1 MAYASVTY
9 TSASGTTFALTNS
22 SGNPIQYLRQADI
35 SVTVNGV
42 LKTLTTDYT
51 FNSAGTAIVLNSAVS
66 GATVV
71 LSRTTSI
78 TDATVSF
85 TAGSTLTAQDLNN
98 SDKQNRF
105 ALQEFSDTYGALTTG
120 TGDLSALG
128 GFIGSAEV
136 WVADNAHAATTG
148 AIDARIDSKNA
159 TKLTDDVVAGN
170 AITVTDNSPSSGKI
184 TIAVTDGAIE
194 TAELADNAVTAA
206 KLASNAVT
214 ATKIQDGAVTNAK
227 LADAELQ
234 TLAGIGSAEASS
246 LVALTNAEIQTL
258 DGITVSTAELNQL
271 DGISVSTS
279 FTNSATQIATSSAIN
294 SFVTNLLDSLGG
306 FVAIPDDQSFPTT
319 NPDPSDNAGTVV
331 SIADAGGLVID
342 ASGTTTTGRT
352 TAGSVVTITG
362 FPAVY
367 RSSTLLAGLGIQVQ
381 TTTTLNTYTY
391 HKSLPT
397 DADIAQLNDD
407 VNDFFA
413 RYRISATDPTTNLDT
428 GDLVFNTTANELRV
442 YNGSAWQG
450 GVTATGNLVSK
461 SGDTMTGALGITSG
475 SAGSPSL
482 FISGDTNTGIY
493 SPGADQVAIST
504 GGTQRLLLDSSGNV
518 NIDSNTLYVDAT
530 NNRVGLGTSSPSR
543 LFHVSGTTDTPA
555 QFQTSQS
562 NLYIQLAN
570 SSASNGYI
578 GFEGTNLSL
587 WNNGANRLNIDSSGR
602 VGIGTTSI
610 TGFSDYTTVQLGS
623 SSSGAAMRLVAN
635 GDTPGTDDFVIY
647 KNTSGSYLRSYG
659 DPLIFYGNSSE
670 YGRWDTSGRLLV
682 GTSTASG
689 TAPLQV
695 NGAISTVERTITT
708 SAFDMGTGNYWTCG
722 AIAIPNPTN
731 AVAGMSGLIRVSA
744 APTSFGSNFD
754 FPGGA
759 YTAPATFPAV
769 VPYYVVSSSQIL
781 LGSFTEGIA

>member
-22 SGNPIQYLRQADI
+22 SGNAIEYLRQADI
-35 SVTVNGV
+35 AVTVNGV
-42 LKTLTTDYT
+42 LKTQGTDYT
-51 FNSAGTAIVLNSAVS
+51 FNSAGTAIILSSSVS

-71 LSRTTSI
+71 ITRTTSI
-78 TDATVSF
+78 TSPTVSF

-120 TGDLSALG
+120 TGDLSALA
-128 GFIGSAEV
+128 GFIGSSET
-136 WVADNAHAATTG
+136 WLSDNAHAATTG

-279 FTNSATQIATSSAIN
+279 FTNSATQIPTSSAIN

-306 FVAIPDDQSFPTT
+306 FVAIPDDQSFPAT
-319 NPDPSDNAGTVV
+319 NPDPSDDAGTVV

-342 ASGTTTTGRT
+342 SSGTTTTGRT
-352 TAGSVVTITG
+352 TTGSVVTITG

-367 RSSTLLAGLGIQVQ
+367 RNSTLLAGLGIQVQ

-482 FISGDTNTGIY
+482 FISGDTNTGLY
-493 SPGADQVAIST
+493 SPGADELALVT
-504 GGTQRLLLDSSGNV
+504 GGAARLTIDPAGNISVNSKTISSVADPSSTQDAATKN
-518 NIDSNTLYVDAT
+518 YVD
-530 NNRVGLGTSSPSR
+530 
-543 LFHVSGTTDTPA
+543 TTTTANPIYVAVAGDSMTGA
-555 QFQTSQS
+555 
-562 NLYIQLAN
+562 LAM
-570 SSASNGYI
+570 
-578 GFEGTNLSL
+578 GTNK
-587 WNNGANRLNIDSSGR
+587 
-602 VGIGTTSI
+602 I
-610 TGFSDYTTVQLGS
+610 TGVGDPTNAQDAATKNYVDTTTTANPIY
-623 SSSGAAMRLVAN
+623 AAVA
-635 GDTPGTDDFVIY
+635 GDTFTGTI
-647 KNTSGSYLRSYG
+647 
-659 DPLIFYGNSSE
+659 SS
-670 YGRWDTSGRLLV
+670 T
-682 GTSTASG
+682 
-689 TAPLQV
+689 
-695 NGAISTVERTITT
+695 ERTITVST
-708 SAFDMGTGNYWTCG
+708 FDLSTGNFWTCG

-731 AVAGMSGLIRVSA
+731 AVAGTSGLIRVTA

-754 FPGGA
+754 FPGGS
-759 YTAPATFPAV
+759 YTAPATFPAI